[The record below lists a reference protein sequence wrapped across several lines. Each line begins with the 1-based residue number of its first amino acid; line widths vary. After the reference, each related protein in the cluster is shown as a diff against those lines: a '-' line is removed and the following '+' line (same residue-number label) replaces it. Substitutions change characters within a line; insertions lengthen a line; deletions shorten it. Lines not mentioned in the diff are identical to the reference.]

1 MVVRRIVV
9 RGERETNQQIRVL
22 NLNRR
27 PNINSRPARLF
38 LCSTVDRALLGEE
51 EREVPPR
58 SVAKPGKRPTP
69 PDEPTF
75 LSRFCAIQWRPP
87 RCQRHTYTRLICGT
101 GWRLSDIY
109 DCRSR
114 NRNTA
119 VPGSPLL
126 IALKSPPV
134 PGNRFRTSERKKK
147 DKSQRSGGG
156 DGGGGGDGEGETLWK
171 RESFFARGASITD
184 N

>member
-1 MVVRRIVV
+1 MVRRIVV

-134 PGNRFRTSERKKK
+134 PGNRFRTSERKKERQK
-147 DKSQRSGGG
+147 PTER
-156 DGGGGGDGEGETLWK
+156 WW
-171 RESFFARGASITD
+171 RWWWWW
-184 N
+184 